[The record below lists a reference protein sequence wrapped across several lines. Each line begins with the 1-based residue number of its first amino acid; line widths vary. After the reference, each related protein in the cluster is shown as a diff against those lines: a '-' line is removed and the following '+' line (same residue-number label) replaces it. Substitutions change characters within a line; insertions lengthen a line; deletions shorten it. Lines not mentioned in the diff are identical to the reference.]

1 MPVATFE
8 FLGTGTS
15 QGVPIIGCDCAVCM
29 SDDPNDKRLRSA
41 AYIKNELGGLNIDI
55 GTDFRQQML
64 RAGYDDTN
72 AVLVTHEHIDHIN
85 GLDDVRPINYLKNKV
100 IPVYAEDRVLEQ
112 IKNRFHYIFNYSPYP
127 GLPQIALKKISPDD
141 DLILNGMNIQIL
153 RVMHG
158 ELPILGFK
166 IGDLAYL
173 TDVKTLPERTMQL
186 LVNVKTLIISSL
198 HHRKHHSHMNYAES
212 IALSARFPAST
223 VYFTHCS
230 HQMGKYKDICAQL
243 PENIFFAYDGLK
255 IDINY

>member
-1 MPVATFE
+1 MPVAIFE

-15 QGVPIIGCDCAVCM
+15 QGVPIIGCDCAVCK
-29 SDDPNDKRLRSA
+29 SDDPKDKRLRSA

-100 IPVYAEDRVLEQ
+100 VPVYAEDRVLEQ

-127 GLPQIALKKISPDD
+127 GLPQIALKSISPDD

-173 TDVKTLPERTMQL
+173 TDVKSLPEQTMQL
-186 LVNVKTLIISSL
+186 LQGVKTLIISSL
-198 HHRKHHSHMNYAES
+198 HHRKHHSHMNFKES
-212 IALSARFPAST
+212 IELASQFPEST
-223 VYFTHCS
+223 IYFTHCS
-230 HQMGKYKDICAQL
+230 HQMGRYIDISPQL
-243 PENIFFAYDGLK
+243 PLNIFLAYDGLELT
-255 IDINY
+255 INY